1 MVPLSS
7 RERQILAQLE
17 ASLARDFPDDPAVQF
32 GRDVEGEHEGGGG
45 RGAGG
50 ERDLLKKAPGEGP
63 GTAPGRG
70 SPRGGVPGEDAGNA
84 HREPLG
90 APSAADA
97 PGGRTGIPGT
107 RAPYRPGRFGRLIR
121 SRRTFAVLAVVS
133 FVLLGAGMI
142 TGNLWVVVAFVVTW
156 SATFLVGAARMLSWS
171 RRQGY

>member
-32 GRDVEGEHEGGGG
+32 GRDVEGE
-45 RGAGG
+45 RDVGG
-50 ERDLLKKAPGEGP
+50 ERGLLERPPRKGS
-63 GTAPGRG
+63 GTGA
-70 SPRGGVPGEDAGNA
+70 PRGHGADSHPK
-84 HREPLG
+84 PLAG
-90 APSAADA
+90 APPGPPAGPPAAPHRPA
-97 PGGRTGIPGT
+97 PDPRAEIPGT
-107 RAPYRPGRFGRLIR
+107 PHRPGRFGRLIR
-121 SRRTFAVLAVVS
+121 SRRTFVLLAVVS

-156 SATFLVGAARMLSWS
+156 SATFVIGAARMLSWS

>member
-32 GRDVEGEHEGGGG
+32 GRDVEGEREG
-45 RGAGG
+45 GG
-50 ERDLLKKAPGEGP
+50 ERDLLKKPPREGPGSPGSP

-70 SPRGGVPGEDAGNA
+70 SPRRRGPAGGPAGDA

-90 APSAADA
+90 APADA
-97 PGGRTGIPGT
+97 EAPEGRSGIPGT
-107 RAPYRPGRFGRLIR
+107 PYSPGRFGRLVR
-121 SRRTFAVLAVVS
+121 SRRTFALLAVVS

-156 SATFLVGAARMLSWS
+156 SATFLIGAARMLSWS